1 MMERLHDSR
10 APRGVDLRRH
20 PSRLAEETRFGAPPI
35 GRVRAA
41 VGLALV
47 LAVFLGAPA
56 EATAQSALERP
67 PSLSGAWVGKS
78 GVAHFHFIHR
88 FTVVGDIKKVINSP
102 SLLLAAGLPHRTLV
116 GVVYASSSDVSPEVR
131 PNEWELFARWQPVG
145 AEPTSPLR
153 LTVQAGYNTAVAS
166 VDGEVAVGGE
176 VGRVALFGVARVLG
190 DAYGR
195 DRTRAAL
202 GAGTRVRLGRWV
214 AVGGDVATLADRGAN
229 ERIAWSAGLLLGIP
243 YSPHSFSLHATNI
256 GSNTLQGAS
265 RGGQET
271 RWGFEFTV
279 PFTPSRYFG
288 GPGDVAAAASPPPAP
303 ASSPTAV
310 PGSSPP
316 PASASADTVYAAID
330 GLEYSPARIEVAP
343 GTTIVW
349 TNRAPLAHTVTADDG
364 KWGSPLIDPD
374 GKWSYTFAEPGTYP
388 FHCAPHPFMKGM
400 VVVREGVVGAGDAGA
415 R

>member
-1 MMERLHDSR
+1 MRR
-10 APRGVDLRRH
+10 ARP
-20 PSRLAEETRFGAPPI
+20 
-35 GRVRAA
+35 A
-41 VGLALV
+41 VGLSLL
-47 LAVFLGAPA
+47 LAAFLAAPA
-56 EATAQSALERP
+56 AAAAQSALERP

-88 FTVVGDIKKVINSP
+88 FTVVGDINKVLNSP
-102 SLLLAAGLPHRTLV
+102 SLLLAAGLPRRTLV
-116 GVVYASSSDVSPEVR
+116 GVIYASSSDVSPEVR

-153 LTVQAGYNTAVAS
+153 LTVQGGYNTAVAS

-176 VGRVALFGVARVLG
+176 AGRVALFGVARVLG

-195 DRTRAAL
+195 DRTRSAL
-202 GAGTRVRLGRWV
+202 GAGARVRLGRWV
-214 AVGGDVATLADRGAN
+214 AVGGDVAALVDRDPN
-229 ERIAWSAGLLLGIP
+229 ERVAWSAGLLLGIP

-265 RGGQET
+265 RGGPET

-288 GPGDVAAAASPPPAP
+288 GQGDVAAASSPPAP
-303 ASSPTAV
+303 VSAPSTAPGVSS
-310 PGSSPP
+310 P

-388 FHCAPHPFMKGM
+388 FHCAPHPFMKGV
-400 VVVREGVVGAGDAGA
+400 VVVREGVVGARG